1 MAKKVAVASGA
12 EQYNLLQNNGRL
24 AHQVVDH
31 VGLLRFLLVV
41 EDLSS
46 LVLC

>member
-24 AHQVVDH
+24 AHQIVDH
-31 VGLLRFLLVV
+31 VSLLIFFVV
-41 EDLSS
+41 EGIET
-46 LVLC
+46 VGC